1 MPTQDQILSGLA
13 MIANRWTMLAIAWHG
28 YFALLLLG
36 LWFRRF
42 PDRRAMALSLTL
54 PLLSVSALAWWQGNP
69 FNGAVFLVGAG
80 ALAACGMRSSA
91 SCIRLG
97 PPWARFLGLGVV
109 LFGWVYPHFLDTA
122 SPLAYLYA
130 APLGLV
136 PCPTLSAVI
145 GVTLVANGLD
155 SRPWVGL
162 LGGMGLFYG
171 LFGAVYLGVALDW
184 VLLASALL
192 LLGSLFAADSPR
204 HRHR

>member
-28 YFALLLLG
+28 VFALLLLG
-36 LWFRRF
+36 LWFRRV
-42 PDRRAMALSLTL
+42 PDRRATALLLTL

-69 FNGAVFLVGAG
+69 FNGVIFLVAAG
-80 ALAACGMRSSA
+80 GLGACGMRLSA
-91 SCIRLG
+91 SRIRLG
-97 PPWARFLGLGVV
+97 PPWARFLGLGIV

-136 PCPTLSAVI
+136 PCPTLSALI
-145 GVTLVANGLD
+145 GVTLVANGLG

-171 LFGAVYLGVALDW
+171 LFGAAYLGVALDW
-184 VLLASALL
+184 VLLASALVL
-192 LLGSLFAADSPR
+192 LASLFAGAS
-204 HRHR
+204 HRHRQA